1 MLLSYRARLTL
12 WPRFASLIFLK
23 GNVTEELVLYNIIKP
38 IHQRESVLYIL
49 LGSPQS
55 VESQTGLQRCHLLSV
70 WGTTSVENGL
80 SAQSKSQKLP
90 LSSVLAL
97 MEGLVLHFGNVS
109 TKNHS
114 ESVTLLIQPTEEP
127 FSDND
132 PTWLSPGNL

>member
-49 LGSPQS
+49 LGSPQL
-55 VESQTGLQRCHLLSV
+55 VESQTGLQRCRPLSV
-70 WGTTSVENGL
+70 WGTTSLGNGL
-80 SAQSKSQKLP
+80 SAQSRSQKLP